1 MITQEQ
7 IEINGKEFLHTY
19 SDTYMLKQV
28 ETGVLYIEALDLIP
42 CQYTYVESEELLP
55 VEEPIEGVEQNG
67 LIIEDSI

>member
-28 ETGVLYIEALDLIP
+28 ETGVLYTEALDLIP
-42 CQYTYVESEELLP
+42 CKYTYEESEELLP
-55 VEEPIEGVEQNG
+55 VEEPIEE
-67 LIIEDSI
+67 LIEETQR

>member
-42 CQYTYVESEELLP
+42 CKYTYVESEELLP
-55 VEEPIEGVEQNG
+55 AEEPLEELLEEVEQ
-67 LIIEDSI
+67 